1 MESPVLKTHST
12 RLEYQSSTA
21 SLNDVRPLSEVANI
35 NYIKRIKRNRS
46 SRGSAN
52 KENAASTHRGE
63 ACDNPSSTLK
73 RGDVS
78 ALRFS
83 GTQQWIWAGQLDE
96 RDNCQV
102 SQTNSRYSYRRK
114 SKHFDGTSF
123 HDRTVKWKQEKEE
136 RLRKKRTQKDINS
149 IQNCTFTPLLERK
162 KDFTQVTA
170 IESIC
175 PTINASKIERRS
187 KMRLSLS
194 KKRKLSAKI
203 SKTNTESHTKSYASL
218 KGTW

>member
-35 NYIKRIKRNRS
+35 NYVKRIKRDRS

-83 GTQQWIWAGQLDE
+83 GTQQW
-96 RDNCQV
+96 
-102 SQTNSRYSYRRK
+102 T
-114 SKHFDGTSF
+114 
-123 HDRTVKWKQEKEE
+123 
-136 RLRKKRTQKDINS
+136 
-149 IQNCTFTPLLERK
+149 
-162 KDFTQVTA
+162 
-170 IESIC
+170 
-175 PTINASKIERRS
+175 
-187 KMRLSLS
+187 
-194 KKRKLSAKI
+194 
-203 SKTNTESHTKSYASL
+203 
-218 KGTW
+218 